1 VWQLPGVVV
10 VLDDVVVVCE
20 PPAGSGTVLV
30 ELCDVVV
37 DGGVVGVAGVVTV
50 VLCVVVDAGGV
61 VCASESGMVIA
72 KLTQSAPAASNAFMD
87 VPPGRKPARRYN
99 PLPPALVAGLSQCPS
114 RAARSG
120 A

>member
-1 VWQLPGVVV
+1 
-10 VLDDVVVVCE
+10 
-20 PPAGSGTVLV
+20 VLV

-50 VLCVVVDAGGV
+50 VLCVVVDDVDGGV
-61 VCASESGMVIA
+61 VCASESGTAIA
-72 KLTQSAPAASNAFMD
+72 RLTQSAPAASNAFMD

-99 PLPPALVAGLSQCPS
+99 PLPPALVASLSQYPS